1 METMRQIQARNCED
15 CAVLIQ
21 ALKQEEE
28 HSHALTQQV
37 RELTFR
43 IENLT
48 KLLKMARYEY
58 LEQNF
63 DGEHD
68 CQTPY
73 DIYKI
78 GPHDGKPCLGPGCQ
92 YCDEDEAM

>member
-1 METMRQIQARNCED
+1 METRRQIQARNCED

-28 HSHALTQQV
+28 HSHWLTQQV

-48 KLLKMARYEY
+48 KLLKMARYDY
-58 LEQNF
+58 LEQHF

-68 CQTPY
+68 CPTPY
-73 DIYKI
+73 DIYKV
-78 GPHDGKPCLGPGCQ
+78 GPHDGKQCIGPGCP
-92 YCDEDEAM
+92 YCDEDESM